1 MAMVWAILITLCMLV
16 ATCGHKGPLRL
27 PPDSAQHRGDVA
39 ELVTTA
45 KINEVHHEL

>member
-1 MAMVWAILITLCMLV
+1 MAVVWAILITLCMLV

-27 PPDSAQHRGDVA
+27 PLNSEQNPGDVA

-45 KINEVHHEL
+45 MINEVHHEL